1 MYKLKYYS
9 LTKEE
14 KQDLKE
20 KFYQTD
26 FGSSMRARLNRLFII
41 GIMAFMFSIFIFV
54 TNNNIWEIVMGVMLL
69 IASFIFIIGSFK
81 IRVKKLNDYLVKNA
95 KKK

>member
-14 KQDLKE
+14 RQDLKE

-26 FGSSMRARLNRLFII
+26 FGSSMRARLNRLLII
-41 GIMAFMFSIFIFV
+41 GIMAFIFSIFMFV
-54 TNNNIWEIVMGVMLL
+54 TNTNIWEIVMGVMLL
-69 IASFIFIIGSFK
+69 IASFIFIIASFK
-81 IRVKKLNDYLVKNA
+81 IRVKKLNDYLVKKA

>member
-14 KQDLKE
+14 RQDLKE

-26 FGSSMRARLNRLFII
+26 FGSSMRARLI
-41 GIMAFMFSIFIFV
+41 
-54 TNNNIWEIVMGVMLL
+54 
-69 IASFIFIIGSFK
+69 
-81 IRVKKLNDYLVKNA
+81 DY
-95 KKK
+95 